1 MMEEKKPEHNKIP
14 KTYIVQKQATYF
26 HGVFWIGEDLEK
38 AKAAADN
45 LAAYDSDDHHEWHV
59 KEFKNVPVN
68 EARNDAEHKTVYK
81 TANQKRVLEKL
92 SSFGGIRYGQAVICP
107 EGEAKVIA
115 PPALGETVCTVEL
128 CASGIRHSY
137 DISELS
143 YKRL

>member
-1 MMEEKKPEHNKIP
+1 MEENKPEHNKIP
-14 KTYIVQKQATYF
+14 KTYIVEKEAAYS
-26 HGVFWIGEDLEK
+26 HGIFWIGEDLEK
-38 AKAAADN
+38 AKASADN

-81 TANQKRVLEKL
+81 TAKYMSLEEF
-92 SSFGGIRYGQAVICP
+92 SRFFRIRYGQAVICP
-107 EGEAKVIA
+107 EGKAKVIA
-115 PPALGETVCTVEL
+115 PPALGGTVCTVEL